1 MCTLDDRG
9 EDLGLAGRPVVWL
22 HGWGMS
28 SAIWQAVPEFACFDS
43 HALALPGHGGE
54 ANGQAWDEAL
64 GSDITRWA
72 LWLLERAPQHAI
84 WVGWSLGGLL
94 ALEVARLAPERV
106 AGLCLLASSPC
117 FTVREDW
124 SCAMSAETFAQFEA
138 GLAQDHALT
147 LRRFLALQTVGADD
161 AKQVRGLLNAA
172 ALDAAQVDVRALR
185 AGLEVL
191 RQADLRQAL
200 AALKMPL
207 AVMLGGLDRIVPP
220 CIAELYRDV
229 QPGVTV
235 LPRARAGHAPF
246 LYVDGESGR
255 DLLSWLRALQ
265 EPVLLI
271 RHD

>member
-1 MCTLDDRG
+1 MCVLDDLV
-9 EDLGLAGRPVVWL
+9 EDLGLVGRSVVWL

-28 SAIWQAVPEFACFDS
+28 SAIWRAVPEFACFDS

-54 ANGQAWDEAL
+54 PWDRAL

-72 LWLLERAPQHAI
+72 LFLLARAPERAI

-117 FTVREDW
+117 FTVRENW
-124 SCAMSAETFAQFEA
+124 PCAMSAETFAQFEA

-172 ALDAAQVDVRALR
+172 ALDAAQVDVRALH
-185 AGLEVL
+185 AGLALLREVDQ
-191 RQADLRQAL
+191 REVL
-200 AALKMPL
+200 AALNVPV

-220 CIAELYRDV
+220 CVALAYQALSPNVRV
-229 QPGVTV
+229 WTQPG
-235 LPRARAGHAPF
+235 AGHAPF
-246 LYVDGESGR
+246 LYRSDAQDDDS
-255 DLLSWLRALQ
+255 ALVAGLGWMQ
-265 EPVLLI
+265 EVA
-271 RHD
+271 R